1 MAEVKKPVADAK
13 KEAAKKT
20 EPVKKEE
27 PAKALETAKK
37 APEKKAPAK
46 KPAAKKKVEVKESIV
61 VQHNGVDVSEK
72 DLFKNARAA
81 YKKAGNKDE
90 VKSIT
95 IYINADEGKY
105 YPVVNGNP
113 VDGIDL

>member
-1 MAEVKKPVADAK
+1 MAEEKKPVEAANKTEVSKTEAKVEAK
-13 KEAAKKT
+13 KAEPKKAAPKKSAAKKS
-20 EPVKKEE
+20 
-27 PAKALETAKK
+27 
-37 APEKKAPAK
+37 
-46 KPAAKKKVEVKESIV
+46 EVKESIV

-90 VKSIT
+90 VKSVT

-105 YPVVNGNP
+105 YPVVNGTP